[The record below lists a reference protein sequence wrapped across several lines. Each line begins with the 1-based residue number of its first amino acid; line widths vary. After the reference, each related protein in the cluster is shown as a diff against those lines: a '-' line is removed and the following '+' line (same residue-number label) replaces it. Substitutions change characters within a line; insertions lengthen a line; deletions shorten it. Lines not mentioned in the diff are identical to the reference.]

1 MYFVLNRFFDGIDGA
16 YARMTDQCSAF
27 GGYLDIIVDFTIYG
41 LVPIGITANQPSEEA
56 WIALSLLEVSFFVN
70 AAGLFMLSTI
80 ISQDDEARKRYLK
93 AQKDAGKMNK
103 EVTTVAMPPGLIE
116 GAESM
121 LLFTLMIVFP

>member
-16 YARMTDQCSAF
+16 YARMTDQCSEF

-41 LVPIGITANQPSEEA
+41 LVPIGITANKPSEAA

-80 ISQDDEARKRYLK
+80 I
-93 AQKDAGKMNK
+93 
-103 EVTTVAMPPGLIE
+103 
-116 GAESM
+116 
-121 LLFTLMIVFP
+121 